1 MRDVSTQRRP
11 LLFRQFGYSRAKSTQ
26 IPNSWN
32 QLLLLRKLQN
42 DPEKRGMVAN
52 IWVFAVY
59 GNIRR
64 FMCYN
69 SKLENAIIDGKIMFS
84 RRNSLVLFCEVA

>member
-1 MRDVSTQRRP
+1 M
-11 LLFRQFGYSRAKSTQ
+11 
-26 IPNSWN
+26 
-32 QLLLLRKLQN
+32 LLRGSETIQKKEGWLLTS
-42 DPEKRGMVAN
+42 GSSL
-52 IWVFAVY
+52 FT

-84 RRNSLVLFCEVA
+84 RRYSLVLLCEVA